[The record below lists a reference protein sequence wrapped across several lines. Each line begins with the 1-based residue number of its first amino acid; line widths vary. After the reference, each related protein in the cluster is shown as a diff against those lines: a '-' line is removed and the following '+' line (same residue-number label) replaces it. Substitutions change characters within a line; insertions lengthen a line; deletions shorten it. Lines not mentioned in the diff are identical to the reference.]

1 MDLNEPVKRVLSYY
15 ESDNP
20 GTKTNLARILLQGT
34 FQRSKR
40 DALDMLG
47 KIVKIYQG
55 KD

>member
-1 MDLNEPVKRVLSYY
+1 MRAIRDGGGNGSIIGR
-15 ESDNP
+15 N
-20 GTKTNLARILLQGT
+20 T

-40 DALDMLG
+40 EAIDMLG